1 MYGLLFLVL
10 ISAILAR
17 RLAQFIFGARR
28 TSTSRS
34 TMTSVSFSPQRTQSR
49 LKSWT
54 TSKSMPLLDC
64 PFSKQSKFIINQHHR
79 HSHRRRRAYLKAV
92 KKWNER
98 QSSEDQLYAE
108 IYALAS
114 TAQATDAEQ
123 DADPVAPESRE
134 DAVQSTEPVQKRAKG
149 SWEPKRSPKIC
160 DNCKY
165 FCVGG
170 GEYESKVHVRTVG
183 RGSSGIIPAKNC
195 PLLKDLCP
203 YNQNPWAYL
212 SKKKKENQRKLGL
225 DMLTYNAKIA
235 RENAGM

>member
-1 MYGLLFLVL
+1 
-10 ISAILAR
+10 
-17 RLAQFIFGARR
+17 
-28 TSTSRS
+28 
-34 TMTSVSFSPQRTQSR
+34 
-49 LKSWT
+49 
-54 TSKSMPLLDC
+54 
-64 PFSKQSKFIINQHHR
+64 
-79 HSHRRRRAYLKAV
+79 
-92 KKWNER
+92 
-98 QSSEDQLYAE
+98 
-108 IYALAS
+108 
-114 TAQATDAEQ
+114 
-123 DADPVAPESRE
+123 VAPESRE

-203 YNQNPWAYL
+203 YDQNPWAYL

-225 DMLTYNAKIA
+225 DMLTYNVKIA